1 MRIQNVF
8 RPSTTM
14 LLAALLSFGSPAHSA
29 ESIVVAKSGSATLRR
44 EDLQALLATL
54 PAETRR
60 AALADDATLEQLLRS
75 ELLRTALVAK
85 ARAAGLE
92 NDAAV
97 KAALNRARDELVV
110 RVLVEQQVKLP
121 AGYPAE
127 AEIKAAYDAGVA
139 AAAKVAEYHLAQ
151 VFVALPDGAPAEKVT
166 AGLAKVGAIQAR
178 LQKTDFAQLAK
189 ELSEHADSAS
199 KGGDLGFLEESR
211 LLPEVRAAL
220 VDAKAGS
227 LIGPVKTAQGV
238 HFFKLLERRAVP
250 VPALEALHDQIA
262 DALRQQERSLI
273 AKAYLEQASREAG
286 ITVNQIELSQFRAE
300 AAK

>member
-1 MRIQNVF
+1 MRFQNI
-8 RPSTTM
+8 RQKSTTM
-14 LLAALLSFGSPAHSA
+14 LLLGLLSFGSLAHAA
-29 ESIVVAKSGSATLRR
+29 ESAVVAKSGTATLRR

-54 PAETRR
+54 PPETRR

-75 ELLRTALVAK
+75 ELLRSALVAK

-92 NDAAV
+92 KDAAV
-97 KAALNRARDELVV
+97 KIALDRARDELVV

-127 AEIKAAYDAGVA
+127 ADIKAAYAAGVA

-151 VFVALPDGAPAEKVT
+151 VFVALPDGAPADKET
-166 AGLAKVGAIQAR
+166 SGLAKVGAVQGR
-178 LQKTDFAQLAK
+178 LQKADFAQLAK
-189 ELSEHADSAS
+189 EFSEHADSAG
-199 KGGDLGFLEESR
+199 KGGDLGFLDESR

-220 VDAKAGS
+220 VDAKPGS

-238 HFFKLLERRAVP
+238 HFFKLLERRAVA
-250 VPALEALHDQIA
+250 VPALETLHDQIA
-262 DALRQQERSLI
+262 EALRQQQRSI
-273 AKAYLEQASREAG
+273 VAKAYLEQAAREAG
-286 ITVNQIELSQFRAE
+286 ITVNQIELSQFRTE